1 MPLKDA
7 LNGPLKIDPQAAE
20 QYASQS
26 RNEHA
31 KQAKLI
37 NHIPFHFFTF
47 SYKAQSL
54 YKLKYNFAFYQ
65 KYSLFLRKVRDKKQ
79 YKKMTSAKGVWECA
93 SQ

>member
-47 SYKAQSL
+47 SY
-54 YKLKYNFAFYQ
+54 
-65 KYSLFLRKVRDKKQ
+65 
-79 YKKMTSAKGVWECA
+79 E
-93 SQ
+93 